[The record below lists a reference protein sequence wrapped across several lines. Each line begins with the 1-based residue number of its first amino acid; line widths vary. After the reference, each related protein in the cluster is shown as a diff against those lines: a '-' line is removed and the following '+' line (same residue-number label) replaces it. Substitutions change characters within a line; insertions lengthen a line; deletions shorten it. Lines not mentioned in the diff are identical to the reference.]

1 MRTLLV
7 VQRII
12 SISKAK
18 KEMDSARAAIQLLV
32 IMIESLKGRIDS
44 IFNEIVIFAITE
56 LSNTNN
62 KSYKISLIELV
73 YSINTD
79 LCMFHLQFSIHD

>member
-18 KEMDSARAAIQLLV
+18 KEMDSARAAIQILV
-32 IMIESLKGRIDS
+32 IMVESLKGNIDT

-56 LSNTNN
+56 LSKTNS
-62 KSYKISLIELV
+62 KSYKVSLIELV
-73 YSINTD
+73 FIFNLRYLYVSSTIQ
-79 LCMFHLQFSIHD
+79 LS